1 MVTGAGI
8 EPAARALKVRCSTT
22 ELPGRAASSRVYHGR
37 FASRVVLLG
46 SALATHQIPMAK
58 KATTTSP
65 LAFRAGTRRKSLIE
79 WNDPSRQAHILD
91 WRQRAHGFGLD
102 VDEREDAVE
111 GHPFVPPERLLEEEE
126 PEAFT
131 DQPIPHDDELEEDE
145 VEQPLAAG
153 PREEIDLV
161 RVYLQHIGK
170 RKLLKK
176 HQEQEIGERIETAQH
191 DLVAALAD
199 IPGAV
204 QTLVALADRI
214 RLKGDPA
221 AELILLPEG
230 GELREDHI
238 APVLKA
244 FACIK
249 RRRGLIDT
257 LREKL
262 DNPKASVKTR
272 ARLEQQLNRAR
283 KALAEDLAAQPIR
296 PSLIDD
302 VVTELREFDDAFRGL
317 EHMSRSER
325 AERCR
330 ALEIRVG
337 LPRAE
342 FRRRFTR
349 VETAEDTVR
358 EAKRELMEANL
369 RLVVSIAKR
378 YLNRG
383 LSFLDLIQEGNI
395 GLMKAVDRFQFRRGF
410 KFSTYATWWIRQA
423 ITRSVADH
431 GRTIRLPVH
440 VIESLNK
447 LEKERKAL
455 RTERGREPSALD
467 LADRLKIPV
476 SKVRLLLDAQRTPYS
491 LEMKIGEDEA
501 TELGEILRDTSVRSP
516 EESAL
521 DSDAAN
527 EVERALAPLSDRE
540 KEVLRLRYGLGTD
553 REHTLEEIGRHL
565 RVTRE
570 RVRQI
575 ESRALQ
581 KLRSAKQREID
592 AAATRSRP
600 A

>member
-1 MVTGAGI
+1 
-8 EPAARALKVRCSTT
+8 
-22 ELPGRAASSRVYHGR
+22 
-37 FASRVVLLG
+37 
-46 SALATHQIPMAK
+46 MAK
-58 KATTTSP
+58 KARTTTP

-91 WRQRAHGFGLD
+91 WRERAHGFGLD
-102 VDEREDAVE
+102 VHEPDNEEE
-111 GHPFVPPERLLEEEE
+111 GQPFVPPERLLQDEE
-126 PEAFT
+126 PEAFA
-131 DQPIPHDDELEEDE
+131 DQPIPHDEEEAEED
-145 VEQPLAAG
+145 VNQPAGAA
-153 PREEIDLV
+153 PREELDLV

-176 HQEQEIGERIETAQH
+176 HQEQEIGQRIEKAQH

-230 GELREDHI
+230 GELRRDHI
-238 APVLKA
+238 APVMTA
-244 FACIK
+244 FARIK
-249 RRRGLIDT
+249 RRRSLIDN

-262 DNPKASVKTR
+262 DNPKANVKTR

-302 VVTELREFDDAFRGL
+302 VVTELREFDEAFRGL
-317 EHMSRSER
+317 EKLTRSER

-349 VETAEDTVR
+349 VEAAEESVR

-491 LEMKIGEDEA
+491 LEMKIGEDEG

-516 EESAL
+516 EETAL

>member
-1 MVTGAGI
+1 MNHWCVHLSAVRH
-8 EPAARALKVRCSTT
+8 PSRARRGLSHT
-22 ELPGRAASSRVYHGR
+22 ELERFTRVRAVR
-37 FASRVVLLG
+37 L
-46 SALATHQIPMAK
+46 QINSGPMAK
-58 KATTTSP
+58 KKSTPKA
-65 LAFRAGTRRKSLIE
+65 LAFTVPSRRKSLIE
-79 WNDPSRQAHILD
+79 WNDPSTQAHVLD

-102 VDEREDAVE
+102 VHEREDSDRAE
-111 GHPFVPPERLLEEEE
+111 PFVPPEQLLLDDE
-126 PEAFT
+126 PEAFAA
-131 DQPIPHDDELEEDE
+131 QPVTSGEDE
-145 VEQPLAAG
+145 ERQDEDEEEQPAG
-153 PREEIDLV
+153 IAGSREDVDLV
-161 RVYLQHIGK
+161 RVYLQHIGR

-176 HQEQEIGERIETAQH
+176 HEEVTIGERIERAQR
-191 DLVAALAD
+191 DLVTTLGD

-204 QTLVALADRI
+204 QTMVALADRI
-214 RLKGDPA
+214 RTKGDPA

-230 GELREDHI
+230 GELRDETT

-244 FACIK
+244 FARIK
-249 RRRGLIDT
+249 RRRCL
-257 LREKL
+257 L
-262 DNPKASVKTR
+262 DNLRQQLDRPKLGVR
-272 ARLEQQLNRAR
+272 ARAEIEQRVDRTRTTTAQ
-283 KALAEDLAAQPIR
+283 ELAAQPIR

-302 VVTELREFDDAFRGL
+302 IVAELQQIDEEFTRL
-317 EHMSRSER
+317 EDMPRAER

-330 ALEIRVG
+330 ALEARAG

-342 FRRRFTR
+342 FRRRYAR
-349 VETAEDTVR
+349 ARAAEDVVR

-423 ITRSVADH
+423 ITRAVADY

-455 RTERGREPSALD
+455 RSERGLEPTPED
-467 LADRLKIPV
+467 LARRLNIPA
-476 SKVRLLLDAQRTPYS
+476 SKVRLLLDAQKTPYS
-491 LEMKIGEDEA
+491 LEMKIGEDDGS
-501 TELGEILRDTSVRSP
+501 ELGDIIRDTSIRSP
-516 EESAL
+516 EEAVIE
-521 DSDAAN
+521 SDLSN

-540 KEVLRLRYGLGTD
+540 KEVLRLRYGLGAD
-553 REHTLEEIGRHL
+553 REYTLEEIGQRL
-565 RVTRE
+565 SVTRE

-581 KLRSAKQREID
+581 KVRAARDRD
-592 AAATRSRP
+592 AASRRKP